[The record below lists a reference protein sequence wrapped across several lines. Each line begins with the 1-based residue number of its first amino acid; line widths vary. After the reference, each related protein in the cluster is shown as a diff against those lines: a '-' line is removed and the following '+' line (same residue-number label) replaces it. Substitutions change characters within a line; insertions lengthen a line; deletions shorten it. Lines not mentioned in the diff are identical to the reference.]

1 MSFHNKSTLV
11 LLFFFLYFPLFLKCA
26 FPAEGQLQLSSYYD
40 SNVFESI
47 TGGHDSYGLKLHG
60 NLGHDLEINSIAISA
75 NILAQAMYD
84 PSNSEESKMVV
95 KSNLISRIMVTNS
108 IINTWKLTH
117 FQKKFSENSSSY
129 TKTDISTFLNNHIT
143 TNYSA
148 WIGLRYNYSTYSIPD
163 TFRFN
168 ISTLELGNLINFN
181 KKVSLEGII
190 SYNYTDHKD
199 LFAIDHGNDS
209 ELIDGTSLQRDK
221 GLKANIHIK
230 YHGKNIFGWSIAGET
245 IDSNSLITSNR
256 TYSSRLYLSGP
267 WLKKTYYHFLLKVMK
282 KKYSHINTA
291 GFSSLRDPETA
302 TLNQMHIRIEH
313 MLKNENSIYIQ
324 LNFQENESI
333 YNSKYFYKTTIETGI
348 KYSF

>member
-1 MSFHNKSTLV
+1 MT
-11 LLFFFLYFPLFLKCA
+11 CA

-47 TGGHDSYGLKLHG
+47 TGGRDSYGLKLHG
-60 NLGHDLEINSIAISA
+60 NLGHDLEFNTIAISA

-84 PSNSEESKMVV
+84 PNNSDESKMIV
-95 KSNLISRIMVTNS
+95 KSNLISRIMITNS

-143 TNYSA
+143 KNYSA

-163 TFRFN
+163 TFKFN
-168 ISTLELGNLINFN
+168 ISTFELGNLINFN
-181 KKVSLEGII
+181 KKVSLEGIL
-190 SYNYTDHKD
+190 SYSYTNHKD
-199 LFAIDHGNDS
+199 LFAIDHGNDF
-209 ELIDGTSLQRDK
+209 ELINGALLQRDT
-221 GLKANIHIK
+221 GLKANIHLK
-230 YHGKNIFGWSIAGET
+230 YHGKNIFGLSIAGET
-245 IDSNSLITSNR
+245 IDSNSLISSNR

-267 WLKKTYYHFLLKVMK
+267 LLKKTYYHFLLKMMT

-313 MLKNENSIYIQ
+313 MLKNKNSIYIQ